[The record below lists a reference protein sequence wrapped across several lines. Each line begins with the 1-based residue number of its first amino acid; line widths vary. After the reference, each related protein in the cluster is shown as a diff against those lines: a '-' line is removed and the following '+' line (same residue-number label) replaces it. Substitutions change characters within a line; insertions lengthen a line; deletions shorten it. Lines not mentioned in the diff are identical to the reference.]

1 MRTDPDFMSYTA
13 ADTMIFRAL
22 GQTRI
27 NSAFS
32 FDRARPFSFRQDEKK
47 MGVQTHEKPPFRVV
61 FHINVSI
68 SVPGRRTRSGRR
80 TA

>member
-22 GQTRI
+22 VQTRI

-47 MGVQTHEKPPFRVV
+47 MGVQIKTTRKTRGLIKP
-61 FHINVSI
+61 
-68 SVPGRRTRSGRR
+68 
-80 TA
+80 